1 MGGIV
6 VELIKDIIKIDNRV
20 DFGKF
25 QTFIESENVVP
36 DKKLD
41 VYDIVDTMGYIVLRK
56 VEILEGK
63 ITCRGS
69 FNYNVIY
76 IADDKSTISNING
89 KIEINEVIER
99 DNVDS
104 DMEYMLFPEV
114 EHMDCTIM
122 NERKIKVGALINIR
136 GSLFEKQRL
145 DIVKDVSQVEGI
157 QKHRKEIAFQDIV
170 GIEKS
175 ENIVRDTIT
184 VNVDEIEDIININPT
199 VRVKESRVTD
209 NKVIIGGV
217 LEINPLACTYDS
229 EIVELDKVGIDFT
242 QFIEVPGV
250 CDGMDEEILMNMGDF
265 NYEFKRNV
273 DNKTG
278 LLEVEC
284 TVFSKVKVSEE
295 VTREVLQDA
304 YSPQK
309 IVKFEHRL
317 ISLNK
322 TLIVSRDSFL
332 VRESL
337 TYDNEDIQIK
347 DIVNICCSASI
358 ENTYIEGSNC
368 VIQGIVKA
376 DILFIPVEGLKMI
389 YKINEQIPFEHE
401 LEINKLSDTCSVFNT
416 VCVEKVDAD
425 LNRNQ
430 IDLSI
435 KINRFIEAID
445 KKSESFI
452 IKGEDKGE
460 YDLSKA
466 PSIIIYICKEN
477 DNLWDI
483 AKKYNTTE
491 EEIAQ
496 TNEINPNEELQPG
509 KCLILE
515 KKVSQEE

>member
-1 MGGIV
+1 M
-6 VELIKDIIKIDNRV
+6 ELIKDIIKIDNRM

-56 VEILEGK
+56 VEISEGK

-76 IADDKSTISNING
+76 IADDKSTVSNIYG

-99 DNVDS
+99 DNITS

-114 EHMDCTIM
+114 EHVDCTIM

-157 QKHRKEIAFQDIV
+157 QKHRKEISYQDIV

-175 ENIVRDTIT
+175 ENVVRDTIT
-184 VNVDEIEDIININPT
+184 VNIEEIEDIININPV
-199 VRVKESRVTD
+199 VRVKESRITD

-229 EIVELDKVGIDFT
+229 DIVELERVGIDFT
-242 QFIEVPGV
+242 QFIEVPRAFE
-250 CDGMDEEILMNMGDF
+250 GMDEEILMNIGDF
-265 NYEFKRNV
+265 NYEFKRNE
-273 DNKTG
+273 DNDTG

-284 TVFSKVKVSEE
+284 IVFSKVKVSEE

-309 IVKFEHRL
+309 IIKFEHRL
-317 ISLNK
+317 IHLNK
-322 TLIVSRDSFL
+322 TLFTSTDTFL
-332 VRESL
+332 VRESIN
-337 TYDNEDIQIK
+337 YDNEDIQIK
-347 DIVNICCSASI
+347 DIVNVCCNASV
-358 ENTYIEGSNC
+358 ENSYIEGSNC
-368 VIQGIVKA
+368 IIQGIIKI
-376 DILFIPVEGLKMI
+376 DILFIPIEGLKMI
-389 YKINEQIPFEHE
+389 YKINEEIPFEHE
-401 LEINKLSDTCSVFNT
+401 LEINKLSDTCSVYNT
-416 VCVEKVDAD
+416 ICIEKVEAD

-430 IDLSI
+430 IDLNI
-435 KINRFIEAID
+435 RINRFAEAID
-445 KKSESFI
+445 KKAESFI

-460 YDLSKA
+460 YDLSTA
-466 PSIIIYICKEN
+466 PSIIVYICKEN

-496 TNEINPNEELQPG
+496 TNEINLEDDLQPG

-515 KKVSQEE
+515 KKVAQTE

>member
-1 MGGIV
+1 M
-6 VELIKDIIKIDNRV
+6 ELIKDIIKIDNRM

-76 IADDKSTISNING
+76 IADDKSTVSNISG

-99 DNVDS
+99 DNITS

-114 EHMDCTIM
+114 EHVDCTIM
-122 NERKIKVGALINIR
+122 NERKIKVGALINVR

-157 QKHRKEIAFQDIV
+157 QKHRKEISFQDIV

-175 ENIVRDTIT
+175 ENVVRDTIT
-184 VNVDEIEDIININPT
+184 VNIEEIQDIININPV
-199 VRVKESRVTD
+199 VRVKESRITD
-209 NKVIIGGV
+209 NKVIIGGI

-229 EIVELDKVGIDFT
+229 DIVELERVGIDFT
-242 QFIEVPGV
+242 QFIEVPGAF
-250 CDGMDEEILMNMGDF
+250 DGMDEEILMNIGDF
-265 NYEFKRNV
+265 NYEFKRNE
-273 DNKTG
+273 DNNTG

-309 IVKFEHRL
+309 IIKFEH
-317 ISLNK
+317 K
-322 TLIVSRDSFL
+322 TLFTSNDTFL
-332 VRESL
+332 VRESIN
-337 TYDNEDIQIK
+337 YDNEDIQIK
-347 DIVNICCSASI
+347 DIVNVCCNASI
-358 ENTYIEGSNC
+358 ENSYIEGSNC
-368 VIQGIVKA
+368 VIQGIIKI
-376 DILFIPVEGLKMI
+376 DILFIPIEGLKMI
-389 YKINEQIPFEHE
+389 YKINEEIPFEHE

-416 VCVEKVDAD
+416 ICIERIEVD

-430 IDLSI
+430 IDLNI
-435 KINRFIEAID
+435 RINRFVEAID
-445 KKSESFI
+445 KKAESFI

-460 YDLSKA
+460 YDLSTA
-466 PSIIIYICKEN
+466 PSIIVYICKED

-496 TNEINPNEELQPG
+496 TNEINLEDDLQPG

-515 KKVSQEE
+515 KKVAQTE

>member
-1 MGGIV
+1 M
-6 VELIKDIIKIDNRV
+6 ELIKDIIKIDNRM

-56 VEILEGK
+56 VEISEGK

-76 IADDKSTISNING
+76 IADDKSTVSNIYG

-99 DNVDS
+99 DNITS

-114 EHMDCTIM
+114 EHVDCTIM

-157 QKHRKEIAFQDIV
+157 QKHRKEISYQDIV

-175 ENIVRDTIT
+175 ENVVRDTIT
-184 VNVDEIEDIININPT
+184 VNIEEIEDIININPV
-199 VRVKESRVTD
+199 VRVKESRITD

-229 EIVELDKVGIDFT
+229 DIVELERVGIDFT
-242 QFIEVPGV
+242 QFIEVPGAFE
-250 CDGMDEEILMNMGDF
+250 GMDEEILMNIGDF
-265 NYEFKRNV
+265 NYEFKRNE
-273 DNKTG
+273 DNDTG

-284 TVFSKVKVSEE
+284 IVFSKVKVSEE

-309 IVKFEHRL
+309 IIKFEHRL
-317 ISLNK
+317 IHLNK
-322 TLIVSRDSFL
+322 TLFTSTDTFL
-332 VRESL
+332 VRESIN
-337 TYDNEDIQIK
+337 YDNEDIQIK
-347 DIVNICCSASI
+347 DIVNVCCNASV
-358 ENTYIEGSNC
+358 ENSYIEGSNC
-368 VIQGIVKA
+368 IIQGIIKI
-376 DILFIPVEGLKMI
+376 DILFIPIEGLKMI
-389 YKINEQIPFEHE
+389 YKINEEIPFEHE
-401 LEINKLSDTCSVFNT
+401 LEINKLSDTCSVYNT
-416 VCVEKVDAD
+416 ICIEKVEAD

-430 IDLSI
+430 IDLNI
-435 KINRFIEAID
+435 RINRFAEAID
-445 KKSESFI
+445 KKAESFI

-460 YDLSKA
+460 YDLSTA
-466 PSIIIYICKEN
+466 PSIIVYICKEN

-496 TNEINPNEELQPG
+496 TNEINLEDDLQPG

-515 KKVSQEE
+515 KKVAQTE

>member
-1 MGGIV
+1 M
-6 VELIKDIIKIDNRV
+6 ELIKDIIKIDNRM

-76 IADDKSTISNING
+76 IADDKSTVSNISG

-99 DNVDS
+99 DNITS

-114 EHMDCTIM
+114 EHVDCTIM
-122 NERKIKVGALINIR
+122 NERKIKVGALINVR

-157 QKHRKEIAFQDIV
+157 QKHRKEISFQDIV

-175 ENIVRDTIT
+175 ENVVRDTIT
-184 VNVDEIEDIININPT
+184 VNIEEIEDIININPV
-199 VRVKESRVTD
+199 VRVKESRITD
-209 NKVIIGGV
+209 NKVIIGGI

-229 EIVELDKVGIDFT
+229 DIVELERVGIDFT
-242 QFIEVPGV
+242 QFIEVPGAF
-250 CDGMDEEILMNMGDF
+250 DGMDEEILMNIGDF
-265 NYEFKRNV
+265 NYEFKRNE
-273 DNKTG
+273 DNNTG

-309 IVKFEHRL
+309 IIKFEH
-317 ISLNK
+317 K
-322 TLIVSRDSFL
+322 TLFTSNDTFL
-332 VRESL
+332 VRESIN
-337 TYDNEDIQIK
+337 YDNEDIQIK
-347 DIVNICCSASI
+347 DIVNVCCNASI
-358 ENTYIEGSNC
+358 ENSYIEGSNC
-368 VIQGIVKA
+368 VIQGIIKI
-376 DILFIPVEGLKMI
+376 DILFIPIEGLKMI
-389 YKINEQIPFEHE
+389 YKINEEIPFEHE

-416 VCVEKVDAD
+416 ICIERIEVD

-430 IDLSI
+430 IDLNI
-435 KINRFIEAID
+435 RINRFVEAID
-445 KKSESFI
+445 KKAESFI

-460 YDLSKA
+460 YDLSTA
-466 PSIIIYICKEN
+466 PSIIVYICKED

-496 TNEINPNEELQPG
+496 TNEINLEDDLQPG

-515 KKVSQEE
+515 KKVAQTE